1 MDKQCNMTKSGI
13 LGNLEKGLE
22 SEKRALALCS
32 ELLELVD
39 NEEDKEDLREIIA
52 DEKRHIKITDE
63 LITIVG
69 VDYSGPEE

>member
-1 MDKQCNMTKSGI
+1 MQHDQIRHFRQSG
-13 LGNLEKGLE
+13 KG
-22 SEKRALALCS
+22 SGKRKTRFGSLFRTF
-32 ELLELVD
+32 ELVD